1 MISRIFASD
10 FHCRKSCLLEMEGD
24 GSEVSKQAESFLQVR
39 ATAHSLLEQLLLV
52 ILELPHLDRISA
64 VGGVARME
72 DVIRSYEK
80 NVSTELRSRA
90 LRSVREVEKF
100 P

>member
-1 MISRIFASD
+1 M
-10 FHCRKSCLLEMEGD
+10 
-24 GSEVSKQAESFLQVR
+24 SKQAESFLQVR

-80 NVSTELRSRA
+80 NVSTELRLRA

-100 P
+100 PQRKSSEHG